1 MVYRNATLEDLPI
14 IVEIYNST
22 IGSREVTADTDP
34 VSVADKLSWFHE
46 HNPNTRPLWM
56 IENENEIIGWVS
68 FQDFYGRPAYD
79 GTAELSLYLK
89 EQYRNQGIGKTVVQY
104 AISKCPQLGIN
115 NLLGFVF
122 EQNKN
127 SLKMISSLGFEEW
140 GHLKNIAILDGKYC
154 SLKIMGLKVSEK

>member
-79 GTAELSLYLK
+79 VTAELSLYLK
-89 EQYRNQGIGKTVVQY
+89 EQHRNQGIGKRVVQY
-104 AISKCPQLGIN
+104 AISKCSQLGIN

-127 SLKMISSLGFEEW
+127 SLKMVSSLGFEEW

>member
-22 IGSREVTADTDP
+22 IGSREVTADTEP
-34 VSVADKLSWFHE
+34 VSVADKLSWFNE

-79 GTAELSLYLK
+79 VTAELSLYLK
-89 EQYRNQGIGKTVVQY
+89 EQHRNQGIGKRVVQY
-104 AISKCPQLGIN
+104 AISKCSQLGIN

-127 SLKMISSLGFEEW
+127 SLKMVSSLGFEEW

>member
-22 IGSREVTADTDP
+22 IGSREVTADTEP

-89 EQYRNQGIGKTVVQY
+89 EQHRNQGIGKTVVQY

>member
-14 IVEIYNST
+14 IVEVYNST
-22 IGSREVTADTDP
+22 IGSREVTADTEP

-89 EQYRNQGIGKTVVQY
+89 EQHRNQGIGKTVVQY

>member
-89 EQYRNQGIGKTVVQY
+89 EQHRNQGIGKTVVQY